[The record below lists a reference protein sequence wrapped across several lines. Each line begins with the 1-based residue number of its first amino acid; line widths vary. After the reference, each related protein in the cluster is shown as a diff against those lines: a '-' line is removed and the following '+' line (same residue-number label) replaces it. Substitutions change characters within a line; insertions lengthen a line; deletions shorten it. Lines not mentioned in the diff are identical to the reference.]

1 MPRIIVPTTVRNPDL
16 VVTDDNKGN
25 WNLPDNRRWGFHNLH
40 RISRYSLGI
49 RAPAH
54 MPLQKVLDRRI
65 GDMPEVRRLTATA
78 FFSAMVVVRGQT
90 LLFENYAQDF
100 GPECLH
106 SMQSITKTT
115 MNLIFGRLIED
126 RLVDLNQKVVDYLPE
141 IGSGYA
147 QATVQQVLNM
157 DLMNNFNEDY
167 SDPYRFDERPG
178 ATVGYGRQEIAMGWR
193 LPPEGENEIICR
205 QFLTSLVSDD
215 VTNTTGIAQYRSP
228 NTDVLGWIAER
239 VTGRSLR
246 GMLIEIVEAAGIEG
260 MFYISTDRE
269 GTPII
274 SGGGSMTARDL
285 ARYGQLFARS
295 GVGVNGEKFGNSAYF
310 ERIRTCTGPPMPE
323 PEDWVYYSNQ
333 MMTNGHWLGHGGY
346 GGQYMLADPVS
357 GVVVAFFSVL
367 EDREGDDATYYKE
380 IIRMAEE
387 IIRLNFDE

>member
-1 MPRIIVPTTVRNPDL
+1 MVPTTVRNPDL

-49 RAPAH
+49 RAPAQV
-54 MPLQKVLDRRI
+54 PLQKVLDRRI
-65 GDMPEVRRLTATA
+65 GDMSEVRRLTGTT

-90 LLFENYAQDF
+90 ILFETYAPDF

-126 RLVDLNQKVVDYLPE
+126 RLVDVNQKVVYYLPE

-147 QATVQQVLNM
+147 EATVQQVLNM

-167 SDPYRFDERPG
+167 SDPYRFDESPG

-215 VTNTTGIAQYRSP
+215 VTNTTAIAQYKSP
-228 NTDVLGWIAER
+228 NTDLLGWIAER

-246 GMLIEIVEAAGIEG
+246 DILIEIVEAAGIEG
-260 MFYISTDRE
+260 MFYISIDRE

-285 ARYGQLFARS
+285 ARYGQLFVRS
-295 GVGVNGEKFGNSAYF
+295 GIGVSGQKFGNPAYF
-310 ERIRTCTGPPMPE
+310 ERIRKYTGPPMPE
-323 PEDWVYYSNQ
+323 PEEWVHYSNQ
-333 MMTNGHWLGHGGY
+333 VMTNGRWIGHGGY
-346 GGQYMLADPVS
+346 GGQYMLADPES
-357 GVVVAFFSVL
+357 GVVVVFFSVL
-367 EDREGDDATYYKE
+367 EDREAYDTTYYKE

-387 IIRLNFDE
+387 ITWLDFDG